1 MFRRKPKEEIHPEWL
16 IVGLGNPGPEYRGT
30 RHNVGFEVIERLADR
45 NRIKMDRSKH
55 RALIGT
61 GKIAGVAVMLVKPL
75 TYMNC
80 SGQAIEPLAR
90 SHSLKPDRVLVIA
103 DDLDLILG
111 QLRLKEKGSSGGH
124 NGHKSVIA
132 ALRSQDYP
140 RLKIGI
146 GSASNRATIDHVLS
160 KFDRDELQV
169 VSDAIDGSVEVV
181 EEQVRHGRA
190 AALEVLTRL
199 KQKPE
204 SEDSP

>member
-16 IVGLGNPGPEYRGT
+16 IVGLGNPGSEYRGT

-61 GKIAGVAVMLVKPL
+61 GKIGGVAVMLVKPL

-90 SHSLKPDRVLVIA
+90 SHSLKPDRVLVVA

-169 VSDAIDGSVEVV
+169 VADAIDGSVEVV

-204 SEDSP
+204 PED